1 MGKLLHQNK
10 LSWILYNGL
19 IARPYSN
26 LPIIPITSLRVKN
39 SFQNHTRHVIVSFNL
54 GRLLRFSLDLY
65 NLDNFG
71 VHRLLIL
78 QNTPQNWV
86 CLILC
91 TIPFKLCVFG
101 RNIPEVMMCF
111 SFDTVLWWTTFFS
124 AIINLSFHLMASNP
138 LKLSPVWPV

>member
-1 MGKLLHQNK
+1 MVSTNGGNSCIKIKKLP
-10 LSWILYNGL
+10 WILYNGL

-39 SFQNHTRHVIVSFNL
+39 SLQNHRRHVIVSFNL
-54 GRLLRFSLDLY
+54 GQLLRFSLDLY

-91 TIPFKLCVFG
+91 MIPFKLFVFG

-111 SFDTVLWWTTFFS
+111 SFDIVLW
-124 AIINLSFHLMASNP
+124 
-138 LKLSPVWPV
+138 